1 MKGLLL
7 LVVVMLLLV
16 NSTSTTLKPIP
27 LNNKLDESS
36 NNGLET
42 FRKLLAQAESG
53 CNPMCVS
60 KSGYYRGLYQIGR
73 AAAQDAD
80 ISYDY
85 LLDSSYSEIALI
97 KVMQRNKELLGDYSH
112 YLGKVIDSVRVTE
125 AGILAAAHLR
135 GHVYARKWL
144 ETNGKI
150 NGKDANGTS
159 VKDYMELMQG
169 IEELKLNENE

>member
-1 MKGLLL
+1 MKRLL

-16 NSTSTTLKPIP
+16 NSTSTTLKPVP
-27 LNNKLDESS
+27 TNNLINKSS
-36 NNGLET
+36 NNGLER

-53 CNPMCVS
+53 YKPDEIS
-60 KSGYYRGLYQIGR
+60 TSGYYRGLYQIGK
-73 AAAQDAD
+73 AAAQDAGVC
-80 ISYDY
+80 YDS
-85 LLDSSYSEIALI
+85 LLDSCYSEMALL

-112 YLGKVIDSVRVTE
+112 YLGKEIDSIKVTE

-144 ETNGKI
+144 ETNGRI

-159 VKDYMELMQG
+159 VRDYMELMQE
-169 IEELKLNENE
+169 IETINLNE

>member
-1 MKGLLL
+1 MKRLLL

-27 LNNKLDESS
+27 TNNLTNKSS

-53 CNPMCVS
+53 CNPDEIS
-60 KSGYYRGLYQIGR
+60 ASEYYRGLYQIGR
-73 AAAQDAD
+73 AAAQDAGVC
-80 ISYDY
+80 YDS
-85 LLDSSYSEIALI
+85 LLDSSYSEMALL
-97 KVMQRNKELLGDYSH
+97 KVMQRNKELIGDYSH

-135 GHVYARKWL
+135 GHVYARMWL
-144 ETNGKI
+144 ETNGRI

-159 VKDYMELMQG
+159 VRDYMELMQE
-169 IEELKLNENE
+169 IETINLNEL